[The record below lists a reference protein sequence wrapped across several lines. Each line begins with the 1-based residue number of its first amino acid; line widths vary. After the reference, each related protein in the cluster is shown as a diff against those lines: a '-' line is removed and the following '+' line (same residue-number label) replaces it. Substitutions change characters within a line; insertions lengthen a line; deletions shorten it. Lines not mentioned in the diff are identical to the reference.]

1 MTAYSTQARSCIEA
15 ACRERG
21 LSRDLAQLELDRM
34 ERLASRMVRLLE
46 NEARSLETLFIF
58 SGWRPD
64 GGAFSPRPVTA
75 RDVALRLAEAF
86 GECFAASDETR
97 VVVEAAALGLSRKMQ
112 DRRAKPRR
120 RAAVRVV
127 GVDTARL
134 RRRRR

>member
-97 VVVEAAALGLSRKMQ
+97 VFVEAAALGLSRKIQ